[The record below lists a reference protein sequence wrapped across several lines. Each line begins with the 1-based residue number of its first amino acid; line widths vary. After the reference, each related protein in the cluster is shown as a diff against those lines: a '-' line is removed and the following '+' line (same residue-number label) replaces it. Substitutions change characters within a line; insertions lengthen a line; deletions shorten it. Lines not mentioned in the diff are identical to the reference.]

1 MVGGDPG
8 YATSTAMKLCTADVV
23 GCRGRRTGTG
33 KGAGAGAGA
42 GAGVGAGN
50 ATATTGRVA
59 VGCRSDGKQ
68 RGSYRNQ
75 CGPRGPYHDKDE
87 QDGVAGGETGQK
99 STFAPITFPFFA
111 VDHFAQK

>member
-23 GCRGRRTGTG
+23 GRRCRRTGTG
-33 KGAGAGAGA
+33 KGAGAG
-42 GAGVGAGN
+42 VGAGTT
-50 ATATTGRVA
+50 TATTGRVA